1 MAGRNGT
8 RPQAMTDQRLRL
20 DVQLVHDGRAPTRSR
35 AQVLIGEGQVRV
47 NGRVERRNGRVVGPH
62 DRIDV
67 TPAKHFVSRGGVK
80 LAHALT
86 EFEIH
91 PQGWRVVDVG
101 ASTGGFTECWLEAGA
116 AKVFAVDVGHGQ
128 LAEALRRDGRVVSL
142 EGTNARH
149 LTPAFFGADW
159 PLDGASV
166 DASFIGLHLLLRPLM
181 RLVSRSGSIVALVK
195 PQFEAGPRR
204 VGKGGVVRNPDT
216 HVAVLQRVLQD
227 SQSLGLTVRNLTH
240 SPIRGPEGNIEF
252 LLHLGLDPNRAN
264 KVDIAAV
271 VRAAWDKGGRDG

>member
-1 MAGRNGT
+1 M
-8 RPQAMTDQRLRL
+8 
-20 DVQLVHDGRAPTRSR
+20 
-35 AQVLIGEGQVRV
+35 
-47 NGRVERRNGRVVGPH
+47 
-62 DRIDV
+62 
-67 TPAKHFVSRGGVK
+67 
-80 LAHALT
+80 
-86 EFEIH
+86 
-91 PQGWRVVDVG
+91 VDVG